1 MRDDKTSRGWPL
13 PYKTNTLADD
23 VERIR
28 TAFNSIDA
36 ELSTLEENISQN
48 LIENLDQKLAD
59 LEAKLEAQDFRANYG
74 FYIDDDGDLCQHLE
88 STSGGD
94 TNPDDGGQSGGE
106 TETPSVL
113 INGEPATLTTQ
124 EDIKELLDELDFGQ

>member
-59 LEAKLEAQDFRANYG
+59 LEAKLEAQDFGTKYG
-74 FYIDDDGDLCQHLE
+74 FYIDDDGDLCQDTGSGGGE
-88 STSGGD
+88 ST
-94 TNPDDGGQSGGE
+94 TPQNPENIATDDEVS
-106 TETPSVL
+106 
-113 INGEPATLTTQ
+113 AM
-124 EDIKELLDELDFGQ
+124 LDEIYNN